1 MIITKSNVLEGIT
14 PTITTGIS
22 TDLPQD
28 ITDPDFSVFY
38 RSSDPSR
45 LTMEFGPTALI
56 AYVAV
61 AGINNKGNSD
71 NTSWVA
77 IKDGE
82 TEIQRIFINR
92 NQVVVF
98 QFSARVFT
106 NLKVVL
112 FNGGATANPIV
123 KYVSAGNFLTI
134 PNSGEQAG
142 YNRNFLERNFKNR
155 TTLNKQSEPV
165 ALVRNRVQGK
175 GRLNIPNASLVF
187 SEGEW
192 QDFLDFAEENLFFI
206 LERPP
211 ITDPVLSI
219 NFAPAAYLCYEMG
232 VNSAKA
238 HAQTRSLN
246 PLSISFKVYN
256 GL

>member
-1 MIITKSNVLEGIT
+1 MIITKSNVLDGIT

-38 RSSDPSR
+38 RGSDPSR
-45 LTMEFGPTALI
+45 LTMEFGPTASI
-56 AYVAV
+56 TYVAV

-77 IKDGE
+77 VKDGDI
-82 TEIQRIFINR
+82 EILRIFINR
-92 NQVVVF
+92 DQVVVLNF
-98 QFSARVFT
+98 AARVFV

-112 FNGGATANPIV
+112 FNGGATTNPII
-123 KYVSAGNFLTI
+123 KYVSAGNVLTV
-134 PNSGEQAG
+134 PNGGEQSG
-142 YNRNFLERNFKNR
+142 YNRNFLERNFRNR

-165 ALVRNRVQGK
+165 ALVRNRVQAKGK
-175 GRLNIPNASLVF
+175 LNIPNASLTF

-206 LERPP
+206 LERPVFF
-211 ITDPVLSI
+211 DVVLI
-219 NFAPAAYLCYEMG
+219 KNFAPAAYLCYEVG

-246 PLSISFKVYN
+246 Y
-256 GL
+256 